1 VADTKITEM
10 VAATSLSSTD
20 LLTVVIDPSGTPV
33 NKKIEYSNLGFAL
46 TAHTHATSDIVSGTF
61 ADALVA
67 ASNVT
72 QHQAALSITE
82 SQISDLGTYATQAAL
97 DAAMVGLYDHKGG
110 YAADTNTPDLDTSPS
125 GILKGDAYTVSAA
138 GTFFAVAL
146 EAGDVL
152 IADQDDPV
160 DAGDWTIVNRN
171 IDSSTFAA
179 ASHTHA
185 STDVTDFAE
194 AVDDRVAVLLVEGT
208 GITLTYDDGAGTLTI
223 DSSGGGGGAWGG
235 ITGTLS
241 DQTDLQNALDAKG
254 AINNQAWTGTHDF
267 GGAAMEL
274 PNSGTPS
281 VSLAGQI
288 AVDTAIADYTGLL
301 TYHDGVEALFVA
313 AVPVANL
320 STTKHAAVL
329 YDDAANELTMLRVPA
344 PYELNG
350 DTLGGELDGDLIVWD
365 TDHWENLRAGSETY
379 VLTVVSGVPAWAPAA
394 GGVSGYGGLRYGAAS
409 SDLTTES
416 QVGFTYAIT
425 SGGSVSVSTST
436 ERVTVAATGFYR
448 ADVVLHLFKNVSA
461 ARDADIVIK
470 KNGSTVETMTVT
482 LSSASGSEYFQITA
496 VMTRF
501 LSLSA
506 DDYLEVYVSA
516 TGSSGDVQVV
526 SDDSNYI
533 AVQQVA

>member
-1 VADTKITEM
+1 M

-20 LLTVVIDPSGTPV
+20 LLTVVIDPAGTPI

-61 ADALVA
+61 ADARIA
-67 ASNVT
+67 ESNVT
-72 QHQAALSITE
+72 QHEAALTITE

-97 DAAMVGLYDHKGG
+97 DAAVVGLYDHKGG

-125 GILKGDAYTVSAA
+125 GILKGDAYTVSVA

-171 IDSSTFAA
+171 IDSSAFAA

-208 GITLTYDDGAGTLTI
+208 GITLTYDDGAGSITI

-288 AVDTAIADYTGLL
+288 AVDTAITDYTGLL

-350 DTLGGELDGDLIVWD
+350 DTLGGELDGDLIMWE
-365 TDHWENLRAGSETY
+365 TDHWENLRAGSEHDR
-379 VLTVVSGVPAWAPAA
+379 LEIRSGLPAWFP
-394 GGVSGYGGLRYGAAS
+394 RYEITTATDGA
-409 SDLTTES
+409 
-416 QVGFTYAIT
+416 
-425 SGGSVSVSTST
+425 
-436 ERVTVAATGFYR
+436 
-448 ADVVLHLFKNVSA
+448 
-461 ARDADIVIK
+461 
-470 KNGSTVETMTVT
+470 TVT
-482 LSSASGSEYFQITA
+482 LDQSLGDDFKVTLGGDRTLALTNPTLGQSVLLRVIQDGTGTRLLSYPASVKWPGATA
-496 VMTRF
+496 PTLTTTGGQSDWLGFKCVDATTPVYHGF
-501 LSLSA
+501 VVGQ
-506 DDYLEVYVSA
+506 DYA
-516 TGSSGDVQVV
+516 
-526 SDDSNYI
+526 
-533 AVQQVA
+533 